1 MTKIHIV
8 CFQRQKGAYLRSVSS
23 CGAWYRSE
31 ALASRNLDMWHS
43 CPLPSAQAWCASCSW
58 TGWRR
63 GVRRW
68 DRERF
73 HQIGADRAGWLLPAL
88 PLQQVEVEG
97 RSGLR
102 NFPAQCSCACHF
114 YYKEIQLSLYIY
126 TWPRRVW
133 YETGWIP
140 FRNLFLYVCRHSGQV
155 KVDCWP
161 VPSGLVAISLKRPS
175 PQCHAGG
182 REGYTLFP
190 ILHLGD
196 PPPLKIRRKKT

>member
-1 MTKIHIV
+1 MSMTKIHIV

-43 CPLPSAQAWCASCSW
+43 CLLPSAQAWCASCSW

-73 HQIGADRAGWLLPAL
+73 HQIGAGRAGWLLPAL
-88 PLQQVEVEG
+88 QLQQVEVEG
-97 RSGLR
+97 RSGQR

-114 YYKEIQLSLYIY
+114 YYKDLFHRRFSCHYIFI
-126 TWPRRVW
+126 PDPEGFDMKLV
-133 YETGWIP
+133 EIP
-140 FRNLFLYVCRHSGQV
+140 FRNLFLYVCKAFWASWRLTVDQYQV
-155 KVDCWP
+155 VLWWFR
-161 VPSGLVAISLKRPS
+161 SS
-175 PQCHAGG
+175 
-182 REGYTLFP
+182 
-190 ILHLGD
+190 D
-196 PPPLKIRRKKT
+196 PLPNAMQG